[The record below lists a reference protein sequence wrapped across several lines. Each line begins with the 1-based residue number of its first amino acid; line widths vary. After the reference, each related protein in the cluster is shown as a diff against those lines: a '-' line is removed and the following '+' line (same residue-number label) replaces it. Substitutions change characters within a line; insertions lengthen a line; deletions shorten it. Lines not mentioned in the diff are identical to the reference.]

1 MNFWRGSKS
10 GFTRAYFGLFFD
22 LLSPLAT
29 QKIKTLKK
37 WKNALKIL
45 SCYTSVLKI
54 MIIYYNIPEI
64 WLVTDVRFF
73 SFWAIFVP
81 FSPLI
86 AKQIKTIKNKENT
99 WRYQDFTQVYHKSNH
114 MIDDSFDMKR
124 NRQKFFV
131 ILGHFLPFYPNK
143 NPKNQSFEKMKKNYW
158 RYHHFT
164 QVYKKLSS
172 NAI

>member
-1 MNFWRGSKS
+1 
-10 GFTRAYFGLFFD
+10 
-22 LLSPLAT
+22 
-29 QKIKTLKK
+29 
-37 WKNALKIL
+37 
-45 SCYTSVLKI
+45 
-54 MIIYYNIPEI
+54 MIIYYNAPEI

-86 AKQIKTIKNKENT
+86 AKKIKTIKNKENT

-164 QVYKKLSS
+164 QVHQKLY
-172 NAI
+172 NVPMLYNVPEIWRLTDVIFIFHFGLFYPILPP